1 VSSIVTLLLTLV
13 GQLLPAVGASTPAI
27 QTIVNALVAT
37 VPALFQ
43 EAADLVPI
51 AKNIIAALK
60 ANPAT
65 TQAQMVILND
75 LDAQCDAAF
84 EDALAK
90 SIASD
95 PPLAGVFAKPVA
107 SDTLDNTT
115 GNPIWPTRTSG

>member
-13 GQLLPAVGASTPAI
+13 GQLLPAVGASTSAI
-27 QTIVNALVAT
+27 QTIINSMVAI

-43 EAADLVPI
+43 EATDLVPI
-51 AKNIIAALK
+51 VQNIIAALK
-60 ANPAT
+60 VNPAT
-65 TQAQMVILND
+65 TQAQLVILND

-95 PPLAGVFAKPVA
+95 PPASAGNP
-107 SDTLDNTT
+107 TT
-115 GNPIWPTRTSG
+115 G

>member
-27 QTIVNALVAT
+27 QTIINAMVAI

-43 EAADLVPI
+43 EAVDLVPI
-51 AKNIIAALK
+51 VQNIIAALK
-60 ANPAT
+60 NNPAT
-65 TQAQMVILND
+65 TAAQLVTLND

-90 SIASD
+90 S
-95 PPLAGVFAKPVA
+95 LA
-107 SDTLDNTT
+107 SDTPPTT
-115 GNPIWPTRTSG
+115 G